1 MDLTLNFS
9 SDPLKSESELESS
22 LKEPEFI
29 SKIPDLVIFPEII
42 NFKNIIVG
50 TTAHQKII
58 LTNSSAEQ
66 KEITISINA
75 DPSFQAIAQNII
87 IPGEGYSTFII
98 SFSPKFP
105 GSFTGTLLLT
115 ESSDF
120 YQTFEIHGNCIPS
133 PLQIPHQNDP
143 IWTFSL
149 LNQECINVLI
159 SNNGLTSLIIQ
170 VQSNSPYFIPE
181 YEHLSLSPQSQS
193 VLPIIFK
200 SELKTHQ
207 SIIKKQPIKIT
218 FKCESLL

>member
-75 DPSFQAIAQNII
+75 DPS
-87 IPGEGYSTFII
+87 SFIKLP
-98 SFSPKFP
+98 FFP
-105 GSFTGTLLLT
+105 
-115 ESSDF
+115 
-120 YQTFEIHGNCIPS
+120 
-133 PLQIPHQNDP
+133 
-143 IWTFSL
+143 
-149 LNQECINVLI
+149 
-159 SNNGLTSLIIQ
+159 
-170 VQSNSPYFIPE
+170 
-181 YEHLSLSPQSQS
+181 SLS
-193 VLPIIFK
+193 
-200 SELKTHQ
+200 H
-207 SIIKKQPIKIT
+207 KKCKLNMIY
-218 FKCESLL
+218 